1 MATIQDLRIT
11 KGMELSESGR
21 IQEMEDG
28 KFSVPSMSSDRTY
41 TVTLLHNEWTCDCPD
56 FFYRHVLCKHIYAV
70 RFWITVNHYI
80 ENEAPEPKVF
90 ADDAM
95 PCDRCGSIRVMR
107 YGRFHGKQRYYC
119 KDCKHK
125 FCAPSLL
132 KKAKYDPEVIVVTL
146 DLYFKGLSLRKISD
160 HLAQFNQMAVPFQ
173 TVHKWLDK
181 YVTLLNDYVS
191 TLTPQLS
198 GKWHEDEMKLKVKGG
213 EVEEDGTQWKWLWN
227 VMDKGTRFQL
237 ASEISKTK
245 NEVNSAH
252 AFLRA
257 KEIAKA
263 LPRQI
268 VTDKAGQ
275 APRGIER
282 AFIND
287 PKELRPE
294 HTMINTGIGYPN
306 GNQWAERLNNTVRER
321 TKIQRGWKADD
332 TPLKE
337 GQRLYYNFIRE
348 NQSLGGLTP
357 AEMAGLYQASGGE
370 NRWMELLKKA
380 VANRK
385 ATTSEDTL

>member
-1 MATIQDLRIT
+1 
-11 KGMELSESGR
+11 
-21 IQEMEDG
+21 
-28 KFSVPSMSSDRTY
+28 
-41 TVTLLHNEWTCDCPD
+41 
-56 FFYRHVLCKHIYAV
+56 
-70 RFWITVNHYI
+70 
-80 ENEAPEPKVF
+80 
-90 ADDAM
+90 
-95 PCDRCGSIRVMR
+95 
-107 YGRFHGKQRYYC
+107 
-119 KDCKHK
+119 
-125 FCAPSLL
+125 
-132 KKAKYDPEVIVVTL
+132 
-146 DLYFKGLSLRKISD
+146 
-160 HLAQFNQMAVPFQ
+160 
-173 TVHKWLDK
+173 
-181 YVTLLNDYVS
+181 VTLLNDYVS

-213 EVEEDGTQWKWLWN
+213 EIENDGTQWKWLWN

-237 ASEISKTK
+237 AAEISKTK
-245 NEVNSAH
+245 NEVNSAN

-257 KEIAKA
+257 KQIAKA

-287 PKELRPE
+287 PKDSRPE

-321 TKIQRGWKADD
+321 TKTQRGWKSDK
-332 TPLKE
+332 TPLRE

-348 NQSLGGLTP
+348 NQGLGGLTP

-380 VANRK
+380 VANQK